1 MEQQQGASASELIDP
16 LYGQAAVEYRRLQ
29 IETRKPVNSYRGIG
43 PELIEE
49 ERCVDAE
56 DRGGSAICGY
66 VEVPNR
72 DYIDS
77 QVEAKRLATGMHW
90 DVVAVSLRRIVAIS
104 KENQYLLEEAEA
116 TTHLGDYHLAR
127 GEQPSAIDAYNTA
140 YQLLVDNADPDATV
154 WMQRLFTA
162 ITIVPSL
169 STSFAGAVPTPITT
183 HGMTFGFNL
192 NSSGK
197 AEDIEVLSGGSRKNR
212 KEQQSV
218 INIISGALFRPHFD
232 DNGVVE
238 SVAIEL

>member
-56 DRGGSAICGY
+56 DRGGSAVCDY

-72 DYIDS
+72 DYIGS
-77 QVEAKRLATGMHW
+77 QAEAKRAATEVHW
-90 DVVAVSLRRIVAIS
+90 DAIGVSLQRIVVIS
-104 KENQYLLEEAEA
+104 KENQYLLDEAEA
-116 TTHLGDYHLAR
+116 VAHLGDYHLAR
-127 GEQPSAIDAYNTA
+127 GEQSSAIDSYNAA
-140 YQLLVDNADPDATV
+140 YQLLANNSDPDAAV

-169 STSFAGAVPTPITT
+169 STSFAGAVPIPITT
-183 HGMTFGFNL
+183 HGMTFGFDL
-192 NSSGK
+192 TSAGR

-232 DNGVVE
+232 DNGVMD
-238 SVAIEL
+238 SVAIEI